1 MVTIVSAND
10 EPKLVFCLSTD
21 TKPDTVPNGSRCVEI
36 DTGKE
41 SLYDA
46 ENDIW
51 YEQGASSDDNTPAD
65 NTPADNDPPADDTQP
80 DG

>member
-21 TKPDTVPNGSRCVEI
+21 AKPDTVPNGSRCVEI

-51 YEQGASSDDNTPAD
+51 YEQGASSDNTPAD